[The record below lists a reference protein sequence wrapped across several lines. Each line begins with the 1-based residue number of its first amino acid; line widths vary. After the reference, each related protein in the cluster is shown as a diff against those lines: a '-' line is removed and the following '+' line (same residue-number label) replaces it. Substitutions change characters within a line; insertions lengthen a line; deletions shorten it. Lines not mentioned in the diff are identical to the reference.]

1 METTY
6 IEQRQAAL
14 QDELVKIDDAI
25 PKVQGQLAQLSSRRL
40 LLQGALMELQDLEKH
55 NGNHAAVAEKA
66 TEQADPQ

>member
-55 NGNHAAVAEKA
+55 NGKRPPVDGDVAEKA
-66 TEQADPQ
+66 DD